1 MAWHL
6 PAPSAQ
12 EYWISTMASQDGA
25 AVRVVFS
32 TNEAGLELP
41 EDKCQ
46 LFVPLDTKR
55 YGLSRI
61 LNSESMLNTSSPI
74 PLDFLINGD
83 FLRGSL
89 GDYLAA
95 TGLNEKEAC
104 IELVYVRAL
113 VPPSFDRAFE
123 HPEWI
128 ASVDLVSQTSHA
140 VRWASEPSTSSPLSS
155 KYPGKERILS
165 GSFDGLL
172 RVWNPEGECIAT
184 SPGPS
189 EGGHRMAVEA
199 ARYLSPTRIAS
210 AGMDKSVRVWRYSED
225 DSAGGTPIGN
235 FKPIMELRGHPDHV
249 KTLEVHGAAGRL
261 LTADDG
267 GSVGFWSS
275 SKESAPPAPQRNAT
289 VAAAAA
295 AKRRKIITTTSFDVA
310 QRGAL
315 HITKHHAGSA
325 RATFDC
331 RDHTVAYSGGWVDY
345 TVRTLDLTTS
355 RAVSSVTLTANV
367 TSLASLEGSMA
378 PILAAGTTARRV
390 VLVDPREGGSA
401 RTSVLILKGHTN
413 WISALAQ
420 SPSSDYALASAS
432 YDGSVMVWDL
442 RATGSARD
450 NGASGE
456 GGTEGRP
463 VFVIDREAY
472 REKKRPVAGEGIKV
486 FDVKWD
492 STWGIVSGG
501 EDKKVQVDRW
511 LEA

>member
-1 MAWHL
+1 MA
-6 PAPSAQ
+6 
-12 EYWISTMASQDGA
+12 TQDSA

-41 EDKCQ
+41 TDKCQ
-46 LFVPLDTKR
+46 LFVPLEIKR

-61 LNSESMLNTSSPI
+61 LNSDSMLDTSSPI

-95 TGLNEKEAC
+95 AGLNEKEAC
-104 IELVYVRAL
+104 IELVYIRAL
-113 VPPSFDRAFE
+113 VPPGFDRAFE
-123 HPEWI
+123 HPEWV
-128 ASVDLVSQTSHA
+128 ASVDLVSQTSRA
-140 VRWASEPSTSSPLSS
+140 VRWASDTSSSSLSS
-155 KYPGKERILS
+155 GYAGKERILS

-184 SPGPS
+184 SPGPC

-235 FKPIMELRGHPDHV
+235 FKPIMELRGHPDHI

-267 GSVGFWSS
+267 GSVGFWTS
-275 SKESAPPAPQRNAT
+275 SKESAPSAPQENSTAT
-289 VAAAAA
+289 AAAVT
-295 AKRRKIITTTSFDVA
+295 KRRKIITTTSFNVA

-315 HITKHHAGSA
+315 HITKHHSGSA

-345 TVRTLDLTTS
+345 AVRTLDLTTS
-355 RAVSSVTLTANV
+355 HAVSSVTLTANV
-367 TSLASLEGSMA
+367 TSLASLGGSMT
-378 PILAAGTTARRV
+378 PIVAAGTTARRV

-401 RTSVLILKGHTN
+401 RTSVLTLKGHTN
-413 WISALAQ
+413 WVSALAQ
-420 SPSSDYALASAS
+420 SPSSDHALASAS

-442 RATGSARD
+442 RATGSATD
-450 NGASGE
+450 NTAGND
-456 GGTEGRP
+456 GGPVGRP

-486 FDVKWD
+486 FDVRWD

-511 LEA
+511 PDAS